1 MIVVVNSLAV
11 SPLLSRGVVC
21 FEAAIV
27 GALTRWGFG
36 GEESNGPLG

>member
-1 MIVVVNSLAV
+1 MIIVMNSLAI
-11 SPLLSRGVVC
+11 SPLLSQGIVC

-27 GALTRWGFG
+27 GALMRWGFG